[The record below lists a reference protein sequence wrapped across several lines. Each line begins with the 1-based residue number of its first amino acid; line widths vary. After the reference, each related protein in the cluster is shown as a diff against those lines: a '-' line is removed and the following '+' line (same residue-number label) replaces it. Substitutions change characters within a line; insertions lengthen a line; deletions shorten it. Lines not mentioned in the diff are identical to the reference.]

1 MPPFR
6 RRFVKFLLAGA
17 AALSLSLAS
26 PQPGSAQEQ
35 AKPLSVWDY
44 SLYKTITYEVFTTI
58 GDLVLYYAVLGGV
71 GVTGGAWFTAVNT
84 ASAATYYVYEAA
96 WNLYGPL
103 IRDLPP
109 STAVNVE
116 LIKTLGYR
124 VVNTAGDLVIGYA
137 FSGTITASIGY
148 ALLGNIS
155 DGALYLANEYAWY
168 AYGPAQPGA
177 SAPIKQ
183 TAPDV
188 AVAQPADDAYLVS
201 AIAIG
206 AVAGAIVANVATS
219 GMAAPVLALGTPAV
233 TAALTSVEYFGA
245 VATTAIGATVGAYV
259 AEWLYPR

>member
-44 SLYKTITYEVFTTI
+44 SPYKTITYEVFTTI

-71 GVTGGAWFTAVNT
+71 GATGGGLFTAVNT
-84 ASAATYYVYEAA
+84 STEAATYYVYEAA

-137 FSGTITASIGY
+137 FSGSITAGIGY

-155 DGALYLANEYAWY
+155 DGALYLANEYAWN

-233 TAALTSVEYFGA
+233 TAALEYFGA
-245 VATTAIGATVGAYV
+245 VATIAIGATVGAYV